1 MEKEPLVT
9 VITVVFN
16 LVKSGRIDN
25 FKQMLKSVQSQTYKN
40 IEHIIIDGASTD
52 GTLEFLKKYQEK
64 GQIKVYS
71 EKDNGPYDAMNK
83 GIKKS
88 NGDYVILLHSDDYF
102 YDKYAIEI
110 QIKYIKMAN
119 AEYTIGNTIFINE
132 KEEEVLPYHPI
143 PTYYDKDF
151 KFQKGDYLHMFWID
165 IPFNHEGVLIKKTVF
180 DKIGYFDKQ
189 TVYGVATDFKFEI
202 DLILNDIKYTYIP
215 YNILCFRLGG
225 VSTTPDVEKFCN
237 ILKYMYSKFYF
248 LKPNNVIEYD
258 CLRQYPNKLFIYG
271 LKVFMKS
278 LKLKNFNYKKF
289 EEILEVALYKVDETQ
304 SITKYYKL
312 LGLPLLKIKTDT
324 AGSKHIKLFNLLP
337 ILKVKKDIKGNKTYK
352 LFSFLPIFRIKRKQR
367 GR

>member
-119 AEYTIGNTIFINE
+119 ADYTFGDTIFIDEKCNE
-132 KEEEVLPYHPI
+132 IEIYNPLL
-143 PTYYDKDF
+143 TRYDDNIRY
-151 KFQKGDYLHMFWID
+151 QKGNNLYLFWQD
-165 IPFNHEGVLIKKTVF
+165 IPFNHEGILVKKDVF
-180 DKIGYFDKQ
+180 EKIGYFNDEKIF
-189 TVYGVATDFKFEI
+189 GISTDFKFEI
-202 DLILNDIKYTYIP
+202 DLVLNDIKNVYIP
-215 YNILCFRLGG
+215 YNFLCFRTGG
-225 VSTTPDVEKFCN
+225 VSSKGHSISN
-237 ILKYMYSKFYF
+237 ILHYFYSKFYPIE
-248 LKPNNVIEYD
+248 LKNAIAYNQLHDNPNH
-258 CLRQYPNKLFIYG
+258 LFAHS
-271 LKVFMKS
+271 LKVYLQS
-278 LKLKNFNYKKF
+278 LNLKNFDYEKCNKILNSIIMQKK
-289 EEILEVALYKVDETQ
+289 ENSYV
-304 SITKYYKL
+304 TKYYKL